1 MLIAQVSES
10 TKTPSSDTRPIC
22 LISKKESMKYVAR
35 LTDHS
40 ISNAAHMNSISLPC
54 RLIFQI
60 VAKSRIKHGTSWVIF
75 GLVCVKI
82 QKALK
87 GKVLCFIHCYAV
99 FSFSEQNLFEH
110 PDHSIL
116 E

>member
-60 VAKSRIKHGTSWVIF
+60 VANLVYNLVSAEVVLVSFKITKRTMRPDMSYIRCCGMLFYFYFDVIKS
-75 GLVCVKI
+75 CM
-82 QKALK
+82 
-87 GKVLCFIHCYAV
+87 
-99 FSFSEQNLFEH
+99 
-110 PDHSIL
+110 
-116 E
+116 